1 MSSPYD
7 GVQWVGMDLHRRRS
21 VLVRMAADGQRLGKM
36 VRFNN
41 DPARLKREIAK
52 AGPQPKVV
60 LEATLGWYWAADALS
75 EAGAEVHLAHPLGV
89 KAFSYRRV
97 KNDERDAADLADLL
111 RLGRL
116 PEAWL
121 APPETR
127 ELREL
132 VRGRHKLVSLRI
144 SCRNQAHGVMGK
156 LGIAVPMSDLFGT
169 TGTAFLD
176 ELLLPAGYAARV
188 RALCAVMHEL
198 GRQIGMLDKEIAA
211 RLASDTGYRAI
222 QKIGGIG
229 PVLAAVF
236 TVEIADVTR
245 FPDPQHLCSWAG
257 LTPRHRESDTVVRRG
272 HLTKQGSKLVRWA
285 AVEAVQ
291 HAPENTPMRAH
302 RDRIEA
308 RRGAGARNIAKAA
321 AARKLLT
328 LVYYGL
334 RDGEVRCLTRRDPV

>member
-7 GVQWVGMDLHRRRS
+7 CVQWVGMDLHRRRS

-60 LEATLGWYWAADALS
+60 LEATLGWYWAADALA

-97 KNDERDAADLADLL
+97 KNGERDAADLADLL

-132 VRGRHKLVSLRI
+132 VRGRHKLVSLRT

-176 ELLLPAGYAARV
+176 ELPLPAGYAARV
-188 RALCAVMHEL
+188 RALRAVMHEL
-198 GRQIGMLDKEIAA
+198 GQQIGMLDKEIAA

-222 QKIGGIG
+222 QKIGGTG

-236 TVEIADVTR
+236 TVEIDDVTR

-291 HAPENTPMRAH
+291 HAPESTPMRAH
-302 RDRIEA
+302 KDRIEA

>member
-1 MSSPYD
+1 MNSPYG

-21 VLVRMAADGQRLGKM
+21 VLVRLASDGQRLGKM

-52 AGPQPKVV
+52 AGPAPKVV

-89 KAFSYRRV
+89 KAFAYRRV

-116 PEAWL
+116 PESWL
-121 APPETR
+121 APRETR

-132 VRGRHKLVSLRI
+132 VRGRHKLVNLRTN
-144 SCRNQAHGVMGK
+144 CRNQAHGVVAK
-156 LGIAVPMSDLFGT
+156 LGVTVPMSDLFGAR
-169 TGTAFLD
+169 GNVFLD
-176 ELLLPAGYAARV
+176 ELPLPAGYAARL
-188 RALCAVMHEL
+188 RALREVMGAL
-198 GRQIGMLDKEIAA
+198 DRQLALLDQEIST
-211 RLASDTGYRAI
+211 RLADDVGYRAI

-236 TVEIADVTR
+236 VTEIGDVTR
-245 FPDPQHLCSWAG
+245 FPAPKYLCSWAG
-257 LTPRHRESDTVVRRG
+257 LTPRHRESDLKVTRG
-272 HLTKQGSKLVRWA
+272 RLTKQGSKLVRWA
-285 AVEAVQ
+285 AVEAIQ

-308 RRGAGARNIAKAA
+308 RRGSQARNLAKAA

-334 RDGEVRCLTRRDPV
+334 RDGEVRCLARADEA